1 MNEILPPMVNCCECI
16 YSKPYWDIFLNKV
29 GHRCKKMAIVGEFG
43 DEYSLQNSGCVEGI
57 KKSDCPSIQLQSGK
71 QSLYKTPKG
80 NLIIPQ

>member
-29 GHRCKKMAIVGEFG
+29 GHRCTKMAIVGEFG

-57 KKSDCPSIQLQSGK
+57 KKSDCPSKNSNEAK
-71 QSLYKTPKG
+71 QSLLKHQKR
-80 NLIIPQ
+80 